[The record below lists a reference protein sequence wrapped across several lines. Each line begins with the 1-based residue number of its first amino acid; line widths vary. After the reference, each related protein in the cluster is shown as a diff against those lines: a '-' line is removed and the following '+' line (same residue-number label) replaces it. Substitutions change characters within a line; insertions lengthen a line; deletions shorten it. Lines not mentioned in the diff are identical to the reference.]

1 MLPFF
6 RRHPHFRQRD
16 AMDCGAA
23 CLRMVAES
31 FGIRVPYDQLVKATY
46 KTRQG
51 VSVLNLCTAAEQYG
65 LQAKAM
71 MCTVDDLK
79 ETRSFPAVLHWQQNH
94 YVVLHDIRGGM
105 AYVSDPYADGVVKL
119 SLGELERHWTSIS
132 EDGQCFGVSVFF
144 THSDTAQTFDGE
156 KLKRSG
162 LRSVLPLLFRER
174 RPLVQLMLIMFV
186 GLALTVSLPVFTQ
199 AQVDAGVALGDMSI
213 LKVLLIGQFLV
224 LAGQG
229 ISLFCRRW
237 ILVYVSSRV
246 NHTLI
251 TRFMARL
258 LNLPMKFFDQR
269 NFGDIV
275 GRLGDHMKIELF
287 LNSNAFEIVF
297 TLLSLVLYGLLL
309 ASYSGL
315 IFLIF
320 MAGVILLVFWT
331 WRFMAVRRSLDF
343 KRFGLMAESQFREMQ
358 LVSGVQEMRLSGCE
372 ALYRDE
378 WQSTRAG
385 LFHTGIRAMKVE
397 QWQFVGVTMGLQLMA
412 VLCAFIAASLTISG
426 ELTLGTMMAVSLVI
440 GQLSTPLLQS
450 LEFLKLAQD
459 ASIAA
464 ERIEDVYVTETEVEQ
479 QSHIVGEPVL
489 VAAGDIVFEDV
500 CFRYDD
506 PDVGYVIDHLS
517 LRIPQGK
524 TTAIV
529 GQSGCGKTTLLKLL
543 LRLYEV
549 EAGTIRVGGL
559 DLRTLNIRAWRAG
572 CGTVM
577 QEGFIFSDSIMRN
590 ITFENE
596 VMDMQQLE
604 RCLDLACVSEF
615 VEKLPYGLMTRVGND
630 GLALST
636 GQKQRILIAR
646 ALYKNPSFLFFD
658 EATSALDTENEKKI
672 VENLDEVLAGRT
684 RVIVAHRLSTVCKAD
699 NIIVLECGKIVE
711 QGTHESLLRSRGR
724 YYGLVS
730 DQLALSE

>member
-1 MLPFF
+1 MFTF

-31 FGIRVPYDQLVKATY
+31 FGIRVPYDQLVKATH

-51 VSVLNLCTAAEQYG
+51 VSVLNLCTAAELYG
-65 LQAKAM
+65 LQARAM

-79 ETRSFPAVLHWQQNH
+79 ETRSFPAVLHWKQNH
-94 YVVLHDIRGGM
+94 YVVLHDIRRGM
-105 AYVSDPYADGVVKL
+105 AYVSDPYADGAVKL
-119 SLGELERHWTSIS
+119 PLDELERHWTSIS
-132 EDGQCFGVSVFF
+132 EDEQRFGVSIFF
-144 THSDTAQTFDGE
+144 THAGNRQTFDGDTPE
-156 KLKRSG
+156 RLG
-162 LRSVLPLLFRER
+162 LRTVLPLLFRER
-174 RPLVQLMLIMFV
+174 RPLTQLMLVMVV
-186 GLALTVSLPVFTQ
+186 GLALTVALPLFTQ
-199 AQVDAGVALGDMSI
+199 AQVDAGVALGDMGI
-213 LKVLLIGQFLV
+213 LKILLIGQFLV

-229 ISLFCRRW
+229 VSLFCRRW

-258 LNLPMKFFDQR
+258 LNLPMKFFDER

-297 TLLSLVLYGLLL
+297 TLLSILIYGILL

-315 IFLIF
+315 IFLTF
-320 MAGVILLVFWT
+320 MVGVGFLVFWT
-331 WRFMAVRRSLDF
+331 WRFMALRRSLDF

-358 LVSGVQEMRLSGCE
+358 LVSGAQEMRLSDCE

-378 WQSTRAG
+378 WQVTRAG
-385 LFHTGIRAMKVE
+385 LFHIGIRAMKVE
-397 QWQFVGVTMGLQLMA
+397 QWQLVGVTMGLQLMA
-412 VLCAFIAASLTISG
+412 VLCAFIAASLAISG
-426 ELTLGTMMAVSLVI
+426 ELTLGAMMAVSLVI
-440 GQLSTPLLQS
+440 GQLSAPLLQS

-464 ERIEDVYVTETEVEQ
+464 ERIEDVYSTETEVEQ
-479 QSHIVGEPVL
+479 QGRIVSEPVP
-489 VAAGDIVFEDV
+489 VAMGDIVLEDV

-506 PDVGYVIDHLS
+506 PEANPVIDHLS
-517 LRIPQGK
+517 LRIPHGK

-529 GQSGCGKTTLLKLL
+529 GQSGSGKTTFLKLL
-543 LRLYEV
+543 LRLYDT

-559 DLRTLNIRAWRAG
+559 DLRTVDIRAWRAG

-577 QEGFIFSDSIMRN
+577 QEGFIFSDSILRN

-596 VMDMQQLE
+596 ITDMPRLE
-604 RCLDLACVSEF
+604 NCLDIACVREF

-646 ALYKNPSFLFFD
+646 AIYKDPAFLFFD

-672 VENLDEVLAGRT
+672 VENLDRILTGRT
-684 RVIVAHRLSTVCKAD
+684 RVVVAHRLSTVRNAD
-699 NIIVLECGKIVE
+699 NIIVLERGKIVE
-711 QGTHESLLRSRGR
+711 QGSHESLIRSRGR
-724 YYGLVS
+724 YYDLVS